1 MATVAENGLMRSAA
15 FDSRAS
21 SRDGSKAGAARAAP
35 ASERTTGPAP
45 WRGSISD
52 SVRFPTFTTKNAT
65 VAAPRP
71 QCAKTERWGGAAA
84 FTCNTSLP
92 KCSTKTRATAADGVS
107 AYVRESRAVDA
118 STNVCRAT
126 SRAPPAAR

>member
-1 MATVAENGLMRSAA
+1 MATVAENGSTRRGA
-15 FDSRAS
+15 FESRAS

-45 WRGSISD
+45 WRGRVSD
-52 SVRFPTFTTKNAT
+52 SVRFPTLTTRNAT

-71 QCAKTERWGGAAA
+71 QCAKTERWGGVAA

-92 KCSTKTRATAADGVS
+92 KCSTKTRATTADGVS
-107 AYVRESRAVDA
+107 AYVRESKR
-118 STNVCRAT
+118 
-126 SRAPPAAR
+126 P